1 MIISNILFD
10 LFKRFYDLLEPLM
23 ELRHLRYF
31 IAVAEELHFGRAA
44 QQLGIS
50 QPPLSQQIQALEQ
63 ELGARLFERTNRRV
77 ALSEAGRLFLEQA
90 RQVLAQ
96 VDKAADV
103 ARRAQLGEL
112 GEMKIGFTSSAPFN
126 SSISA
131 AIYAFRQRF
140 PAVHLHLNEMSSQ
153 AVADALLDESIE
165 VGLMRPLALPDN
177 LVATELL
184 REPLVAI
191 INATHPLAHGSEGG
205 LYLAA
210 LANEPF
216 VFFPRS
222 YGSGLY
228 AQLLSLARQ
237 AGFSPHFA
245 QEASEA
251 MTIIGLVSAGLGV
264 SVLPA
269 SFQRMRM
276 EGVVYRTLLDSDAMT
291 AVWVVQRRQSTSA
304 MARAFVSLLSGRE
317 APAPQA

>member
-1 MIISNILFD
+1 
-10 LFKRFYDLLEPLM
+10 M

-77 ALSEAGRLFLEQA
+77 ALSEAGRLFLDEA

-126 SSISA
+126 SSIPK
-131 AIYAFRQRF
+131 AINAFRQRF
-140 PAVHLHLNEMSSQ
+140 PAVHLNLKEMSSRE
-153 AVADALLDESIE
+153 VVDALLDESIE
-165 VGLMRPLALPDN
+165 VGLMRPMSVLDG
-177 LVATELL
+177 VVITELF
-184 REPLVAI
+184 REPLVAVL
-191 INATHPLAHGSEGG
+191 NAAHPLAQGNEQG
-205 LYLAA
+205 LPLAA
-210 LANEPF
+210 LAREPF

-222 YGSGLY
+222 YGSGLH
-228 AQLLSLARQ
+228 AQLLSLARS

-245 QEASEA
+245 QEAGEA

-269 SFQRMRM
+269 SFKRMRID
-276 EGVVYRTLLDSDAMT
+276 GVVYRTLLDADAVT
-291 AVWVVQRRQSTSA
+291 AVWLAQRREDVSA
-304 MARAFVSLLSGRE
+304 MARAFTELLIR
-317 APAPQA
+317 QAQTQG

>member
-1 MIISNILFD
+1 
-10 LFKRFYDLLEPLM
+10 M

-44 QQLGIS
+44 LQLGIS

-77 ALSEAGRLFLEQA
+77 ELSEAGRLFLEEA
-90 RQVLAQ
+90 RLVMAQ

-126 SSISA
+126 SSLPK
-131 AIYAFRQRF
+131 AIYAFRQAF
-140 PAVHLHLNEMSSQ
+140 PAVHLNLKEMSSKS
-153 AVADALLDESIE
+153 VADALLDEAIE
-165 VGLMRPLALPDN
+165 IGLMRPLALPDS
-177 LVATELL
+177 LSVVELL
-184 REPLVAI
+184 REPLVAVLSV
-191 INATHPLAHGSEGG
+191 AHPLAQAEQRGIE
-205 LYLAA
+205 LKE

-228 AQLLSLARQ
+228 AQFLSLARQ
-237 AGFSPHFA
+237 AGFSPHIA
-245 QEASEA
+245 QEAGEA
-251 MTIIGLVSAGLGV
+251 MTIIGLVAAGLGV

-269 SFQRMRM
+269 SFQWMRI
-276 EGVVYRTLLDSDAMT
+276 EGVVYRPLLDPGATT
-291 AVWVVQRRQSTSA
+291 AVWLVQRKGQPTA
-304 MARAFVSLLSGRE
+304 MAQAFTELLTRE
-317 APAPQA
+317 AG

>member
-1 MIISNILFD
+1 
-10 LFKRFYDLLEPLM
+10 M

-63 ELGARLFERTNRRV
+63 ELGARLFDRTNRRV
-77 ALSEAGRLFLEQA
+77 ELSEAGRLFLGEA

-96 VDKAADV
+96 VEKAADV

-126 SSISA
+126 SSIPK
-131 AIYAFRQRF
+131 AIHAFRQRF
-140 PAVHLHLNEMSSQ
+140 PAVHLNLKEMSSREVAE
-153 AVADALLDESIE
+153 AVYDKSIE
-165 VGLMRPLALPDN
+165 VGLMRPLPLPEG
-177 LVATELL
+177 LIVTELF
-184 REPLVAI
+184 REPLVAV
-191 INATHPLAHGSEGG
+191 INASHPLAQDTGQGMLLE
-205 LYLAA
+205 A
-210 LANEPF
+210 LSNEPF

-222 YGSGLY
+222 YGSGLR

-237 AGFSPHFA
+237 AGFNPHFVL
-245 QEASEA
+245 EAGEV

-269 SFQRMRM
+269 SFQQMRI
-276 EGVVYRTLLDSDAMT
+276 EGVVYRTLLDEGAET
-291 AVWVVQRRQSTSA
+291 AVWLVQREAQASA
-304 MARAFVSLLSGRE
+304 MAGAFAELLTQHG
-317 APAPQA
+317 PATA

>member
-1 MIISNILFD
+1 
-10 LFKRFYDLLEPLM
+10 M

-44 QQLGIS
+44 ELLGIS

-77 ALSEAGRLFLEQA
+77 ELSEAGRLFLEEA
-90 RQVLAQ
+90 RLVLAQ

-112 GEMKIGFTSSAPFN
+112 GELKIGFTSSAPFN
-126 SSISA
+126 STIPQ
-131 AIYAFRQRF
+131 AIFAFRQAF
-140 PAVHLHLNEMSSQ
+140 PAVHLNLREMSSKS
-153 AVADALLDESIE
+153 VADGLMDESIE
-165 VGLMRPLALPDN
+165 VGLMRPLSLPEALD
-177 LVATELL
+177 VVELM
-184 REPLVAI
+184 REPLVAVLS
-191 INATHPLAHGSEGG
+191 AKHPLAAGSEAGMH
-205 LYLAA
+205 LSELA
-210 LANEPF
+210 LEPF

-245 QEASEA
+245 QEAGEA
-251 MTIIGLVSAGLGV
+251 MTIIGLVAAGLGV

-269 SFQRMRM
+269 SYQRIRI
-276 EGVVYRTLLDSDAMT
+276 EGVVYRPLLDADAVS
-291 AVWVVQRRQSTSA
+291 AVWLVQRKDQKSP
-304 MARAFVSLLSGRE
+304 MAKAFIELLTRRAV
-317 APAPQA
+317 PQA

>member
-1 MIISNILFD
+1 
-10 LFKRFYDLLEPLM
+10 M

-44 QQLGIS
+44 QVLGIS

-77 ALSEAGRLFLEQA
+77 ALSEAGRLFLEEA
-90 RQVLAQ
+90 RLVLAQ

-126 SSISA
+126 SSIPK

-140 PAVHLHLNEMSSQ
+140 PAVHLNLKEMSSRD
-153 AVADALLDESIE
+153 VADALLDESIE
-165 VGLMRPLALPDN
+165 VGLMRPLPLPDE
-177 LVATELL
+177 LVATELF
-184 REPLVAI
+184 REPLVAVL
-191 INATHPLAHGSEGG
+191 NADHPLAQGSERG
-205 LYLAA
+205 LQLAA
-210 LANEPF
+210 LASEPF

-222 YGSGLY
+222 YGSGLH

-245 QEASEA
+245 QEAGEA

-269 SFQRMRM
+269 SFQRMRID
-276 EGVVYRTLLDSDAMT
+276 GVVYRTLLDADAMT
-291 AVWVVQRRQSTSA
+291 AVWLVQRRENASA
-304 MARAFVSLLSGRE
+304 MAGAFVELLTRK
-317 APAPQA
+317 A